1 MMYLAKAFFDKT
13 KFPEWSVN
21 NFHNSIPQC
30 KVNTKGKSSEY
41 IPTLARASSEK
52 WGVSICTIDGQRFSI
67 GDSDEAFT
75 MQAIG

>member
-1 MMYLAKAFFDKT
+1 MIYIILLH
-13 KFPEWSVN
+13 V
-21 NFHNSIPQC
+21 IQLQC
-30 KVNTKGKSSEY
+30 KENNKGKCSDY
-41 IPTLARASSEK
+41 IPTLARAGQDK